1 MCSKPVFS
9 SSKQFNGQGTGA
21 RTYWNHG
28 DQALRTYAD
37 DGDVVGV
44 FVDDQKEVA
53 ARIEC
58 RGTRAA
64 ACRYWGEQMAG
75 KHGNGSDPV
84 GKRVGN
90 ENERGIAGHRA
101 VGGSGAQEHGL
112 GN

>member
-28 DQALRTYAD
+28 DQALRTHAD

-75 KHGNGSDPV
+75 KHGNGVTLLASASETKTREASRRIV
-84 GKRVGN
+84 
-90 ENERGIAGHRA
+90 
-101 VGGSGAQEHGL
+101 
-112 GN
+112 